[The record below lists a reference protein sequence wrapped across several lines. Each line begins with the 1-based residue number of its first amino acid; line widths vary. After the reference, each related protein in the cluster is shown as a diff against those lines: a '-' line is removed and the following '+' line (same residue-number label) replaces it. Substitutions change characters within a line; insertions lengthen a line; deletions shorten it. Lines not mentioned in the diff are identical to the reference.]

1 MELTIRERFKL
12 MAVVPEQGDIL
23 TLKAVRELRESLIP
37 TEDEETFYDIQ
48 KVEGMVYWNDQKE
61 PLSVDIELS
70 KRATTVVQ
78 ETLAKCSED
87 KTLPLDLL
95 ELYEQVC
102 EDSGE

>member
-12 MAVVPEQGDIL
+12 MAVVPEQGDIM